1 MHTPSHILKFQEVN
15 YCNVVRQLK
24 NKKVVI
30 PGIIYQ
36 DNLYVQIDSFAKE
49 ERNKASWRSWAL
61 KAKNIANLIVEERG
75 TYTIWSLDNN
85 VKIANDSNLRINFA
99 YTLNLRK
106 LVAQMRS
113 EDGVEI
119 KDRWYRLKLYSQCF
133 VSSEAIVW
141 LREFF
146 QISTDEAI
154 DIGQRLIE
162 EDWLHHVCD
171 DHNFRDG
178 YFFYR
183 FYLDE

>member
-1 MHTPSHILKFQEVN
+1 MHTPSQILKSQEVR
-15 YCNVVRQLK
+15 YCPVIRQLN
-24 NKKVVI
+24 NKKIVI
-30 PGIIYQ
+30 PGIIYRN
-36 DNLYVQIDSFAKE
+36 DLYVQIDSFAE
-49 ERNKASWRSWAL
+49 NERRQASWRSWAL
-61 KAKNIANLIVEERG
+61 KAKNIANLVVEEQG
-75 TYTIWSLDNN
+75 NYTLWSLDNN
-85 VKIANDSNLRINFA
+85 VELAHDPNLRINFA

-119 KDRWYRLKLYSQCF
+119 KDRWYRLKIYHQCF
-133 VSSEAIVW
+133 IGSEGIEW
-141 LREFF
+141 LKEFF
-146 QISTDEAI
+146 QISIDEAI

-171 DHNFRDG
+171 DHSFRDG